1 MEDKANLRAL
11 LGERFPVLVEEP
23 QLLDAIVGAGNEV
36 TLGRGYQIYQ
46 RGDACQGIAF
56 LLDGLARV
64 YRVAESGREITLYEV
79 FPGETCIL
87 NAACILGKQK
97 YPANAVVT
105 QDAQAFLVPAT
116 LFRELLQ
123 ESSVLRR
130 YVFELL
136 SLRMTELMELVDEVA
151 FRRMDERLAD
161 YLEEKSSHNLL
172 TATHQTI
179 AADLGTSREVV
190 TRILRDME
198 QRGLVKLG
206 RGVIELLSL
215 GRR

>member
-1 MEDKANLRAL
+1 MSDVGRIGQVLA
-11 LGERFPVLVEEP
+11 ERFPLLLEEPGLVER
-23 QLLDAIVGAGNEV
+23 IVAAGQEV
-36 TLGRGYQIYQ
+36 SLQRGFQIYR
-46 RGDACQGIAF
+46 RGDACRGISF
-56 LLDGLARV
+56 VLDGQARV

-87 NAACILGKQK
+87 NAACILGKQR
-97 YPANAVVT
+97 YPADAVVSRPVR
-105 QDAQAFLVPAT
+105 AFVVPSDF
-116 LFRELLQ
+116 FREQLQ
-123 ESSVLRR
+123 HSGVLQR

-161 YLEEKSSHNLL
+161 YLEEKSSNGLL
-172 TATHQTI
+172 EATHQAI

-198 QRGLVKLG
+198 QRGEVKLG
-206 RGVIELLSL
+206 RGSIELINL
-215 GRR
+215 RCA

>member
-1 MEDKANLRAL
+1 MGNATQTHQV
-11 LGERFPVLVEEP
+11 LGERFPLLLEEP
-23 QLLDAIVGAGNEV
+23 GLLEQIVRAGQE
-36 TLGRGYQIYQ
+36 LSLQRGFQIYR
-46 RGDACQGIAF
+46 RGDSCQGISF
-56 LLDGLARV
+56 LLDGQARV
-64 YRVAESGREITLYEV
+64 YRVAETGREITLYEV

-105 QDAQAFLVPAT
+105 QDARAFLVPAPV
-116 LFRELLQ
+116 FRELLQ
-123 ESSVLRR
+123 GSSILRR

-136 SLRMTELMELVDEVA
+136 SLRMTELMELVEEIA
-151 FRRMDERLAD
+151 FRRMDERVAD
-161 YLEEKSSHNLL
+161 YLEEKSSNNLL

-198 QRGLVKLG
+198 QRGAVKLG
-206 RGVIELLSL
+206 RGIIELV
-215 GRR
+215 